1 MNLLSYLKFSI
12 TPFAFIAIIFTACDS
27 DNSSSAH
34 DIEDIQPS
42 SSSIFQQ
49 NDDIKVSSSA
59 AISSSS
65 IIESSSQQ
73 IVEESSSSQ
82 ELSSSSSAEPEESSS
97 SLFIPPADS
106 AWTYLNPEISYGEL
120 VDERDGQIYKT
131 VMVGDREWMA
141 QNLNYADSVNTPSL
155 LGNSWCYDNDPAMC
169 YRYGRLYT
177 WAAAIDSV
185 TQAKDGKKCGMGDIS
200 CSFVQGI
207 QGICPKGWHI
217 PSANEIHKLFYA
229 GASSIITWSG
239 IDTYKNSGKNL
250 KSASGWIDERNGID
264 SLGYSVLPAGS
275 RNPGFRSLTSPHFNG
290 AGSSTVI
297 WTSSRAKEDISWVIK
312 IDEDDEDFIKSSSG
326 KNNGF
331 SIRCI
336 KDSTSIEQE

>member
-12 TPFAFIAIIFTACDS
+12 TPLAFIAMTFTACDS
-27 DNSSSAH
+27 DTSSSAH

-65 IIESSSQQ
+65 IMESSSQQ

-120 VDERDGQIYKT
+120 VDERDGQVYKT

-141 QNLNYADSVNTPSL
+141 QNLNYADSANTPSL

-185 TQAKDGKKCGMGDIS
+185 TQAEDGKKCGMGDMS
-200 CSFVQGI
+200 CNFIHGVR
-207 QGICPKGWHI
+207 GICPEGWHI
-217 PSANEIHKLFYA
+217 PSANEIDQIFYA
-229 GASSIITWSG
+229 GASKVILWGGTS
-239 IDTYKNSGKNL
+239 TYENSGKNL
-250 KSASGWIDERNGID
+250 KSASGWNDEKNGID
-264 SLGYSVLPAGS
+264 SLGYSILPAGS
-275 RNPGFRSLTSPHFNG
+275 RNPGFGSLTPPYFNG

-297 WTSSRAKEDISWVIK
+297 WTSNIAKETISWVIE
-312 IDEDDEDFIKSSSG
+312 IDENDEDFTKLYLG
-326 KNNGF
+326 KDNGF

-336 KDSTSIEQE
+336 KDSTSTVQE